1 MSESPLSPHSV
12 PTIAHA
18 QTKAVALLLLAGTLL
33 VLFVLY
39 VMQARGVFTE
49 NQQLLLVAENAE
61 GVTVGSDL
69 SFSGFPIGR
78 VSRIE
83 LAEAFFMN

>member
-1 MSESPLSPHSV
+1 MSESPLSPHAV

-49 NQQLLLVAENAE
+49 NQQLLLVAENARAIARM
-61 GVTVGSDL
+61 TL
-69 SFSGFPIGR
+69 S
-78 VSRIE
+78 
-83 LAEAFFMN
+83 